1 MTFVADALFF
11 LVRVA
16 LALILACGLVAL
28 GIYAAATQAKRV
40 IQMPSR

>member
-1 MTFVADALFF
+1 VTLFADALFF

-28 GIYAAATQAKRV
+28 GVYAGATRARLWLHRHQ
-40 IQMPSR
+40 